1 VAVSA
6 VVLASLGR
14 GYIGRHRLA
23 QAALGR
29 PVVDS
34 DATAAPFP
42 VHLLPTRGPATPPR
56 ATVVP
61 GSAQGTPGPAL
72 VPGRASVAPWLRVVP
87 TPAQPDPLADT
98 LPHPVVMLLPPRAAS
113 TPAGS
118 TTGEAS
124 SVSLLG
130 AEAAVFAVVD
140 AERERA
146 VTAELAAGAD
156 VRTYRARHTA

>member
-6 VVLASLGR
+6 VLLASLGR

-61 GSAQGTPGPAL
+61 GSAPGTAGSAP

-98 LPHPVVMLLPPRAAS
+98 LPHPVVMLLPPRAAP

-118 TTGEAS
+118 TTGEA

-130 AEAAVFAVVD
+130 AEAAVFALVD

-156 VRTYRARHTA
+156 VRAYRARHTA

>member
-1 VAVSA
+1 
-6 VVLASLGR
+6 VLASLGR

-29 PVVDS
+29 PVVDT
-34 DATAAPFP
+34 DRTVAPFP
-42 VHLLPTRGPATPPR
+42 VHLLPTPRPAAPPR
-56 ATVVP
+56 TASVP
-61 GSAQGTPGPAL
+61 PLAAAGTAP

-113 TPAGS
+113 TPAAA
-118 TTGEAS
+118 TTDDAVVDLRS
-124 SVSLLG
+124 
-130 AEAAVFAVVD
+130 AESAVFALVD

-146 VTAELAAGAD
+146 VTADLAAGAD
-156 VRTYRARHTA
+156 VRPYRARHTA